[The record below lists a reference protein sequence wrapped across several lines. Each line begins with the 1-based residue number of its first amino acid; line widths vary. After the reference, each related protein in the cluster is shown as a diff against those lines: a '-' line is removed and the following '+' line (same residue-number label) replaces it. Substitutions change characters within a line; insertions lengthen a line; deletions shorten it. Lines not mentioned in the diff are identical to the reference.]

1 MFCSIETYFQGVVDD
16 ISPVCP
22 PFYPFWNPSLQV
34 APASEHGDGMCFD
47 VMGVGNIKVFFNFHL
62 KTHGF
67 FPHLGPRA
75 KRGFLEMFPSSGL
88 MSGMM
93 PQSWS

>member
-1 MFCSIETYFQGVVDD
+1 
-16 ISPVCP
+16 
-22 PFYPFWNPSLQV
+22 
-34 APASEHGDGMCFD
+34 MCFD
-47 VMGVGNIKVFFNFHL
+47 VMGVGNIKGFFNFHL